1 MFPFLTAGAL
11 PYDPPWERESLE
23 SRLAAID
30 RDTTCIVWLY
40 EKPDTST
47 FRYRVYNM
55 VESLT
60 SDPARRAT
68 AAWFAVD
75 EIAALLPRLSAI
87 DTLVLTRVRY
97 DASVARL
104 ITAAKSQGVRVL
116 FDCDDLVFDTRYVHL
131 LLDTLDQDTKPAAAW
146 DWWFAYVGRI
156 EATARLCDGA
166 ITTNRF
172 LAEQLTETVTGP
184 VCIVPNFLN
193 RRQQEVSET
202 LLAAKR
208 ARGFTGEGPVTIGYF
223 SGTPSHNRD
232 FAIVA
237 PALAR
242 LLDRDPDVRVQIVG
256 FMEAIGPLAAH
267 ADRVN
272 RVPLHDWI
280 NLQRLIAEVE
290 INIAPLQENVFT
302 NCKSEL
308 KFFEAAIVGTWT
320 LATPTMPFKRAI
332 RSADMGR
339 LTRAEDWDRAL
350 AEAVTLVRCPTRYA
364 PLAEANAA
372 AVREAY
378 GWDRFADR
386 ILGATVRND

>member
-11 PYDPPWERESLE
+11 PYDPPWEREPLE
-23 SRLAAID
+23 FRLAALK
-30 RDTTCIVWLY
+30 RDTTTIVWLY

-55 VESLT
+55 VEAIA
-60 SDPARRAT
+60 SDPARRAKAT
-68 AAWFAVD
+68 WFAVD
-75 EIAALLPRLSAI
+75 EIAALLPRLAEI
-87 DTLVLTRVRY
+87 DTLVLARVRY
-97 DASVARL
+97 AADVARL
-104 ITAAKSQGVRVL
+104 ISAAKAQGVRIL

-146 DWWFAYVGRI
+146 DWWFAYVGRL
-156 EATARLCDGA
+156 EATARLCDGG

-172 LAEQLTETVTGP
+172 LAEQLAETVPGP

-208 ARGFTGEGPVTIGYF
+208 ARGFAGEGPVTIGYF

-232 FAIVA
+232 FAIVT

-242 LLDRDPDVRVQIVG
+242 VLDRDPDVRVQVVG
-256 FMEAIGPLAAH
+256 FMDATGPLAAH
-267 ADRVN
+267 VGRVDRI
-272 RVPLHDWI
+272 PLHDWI

-332 RSADMGR
+332 RSTDMGR
-339 LTRAEDWDRAL
+339 LTRAEDWDLAL

-386 ILGATVRND
+386 ILEATMRND